1 MKKRLQKLSYIFV
14 CALLLLS
21 LCACG
26 GKSKDHYKKYV
37 KSLISINYINS
48 GNDYKDTGS
57 TKQDADALYEANM
70 NYFADQIIA
79 YYNVTLTDAH
89 DLLYPEYVRLA
100 KSIYTK
106 VNYSVSD
113 AYEKDGT
120 YYVDVT
126 ILPIDF
132 FNQTYDDVLNYINS
146 FNEEVQRGKYNS
158 YTLEQYETTFSAGL
172 LTILDRACV
181 NLTYADPVTI
191 TVEIIENG
199 ESFYISDSDFAAIDN
214 AMIASSTNDV
224 PAEPSD
230 ETEGNE

>member
-1 MKKRLQKLSYIFV
+1 M
-14 CALLLLS
+14 
-21 LCACG
+21 
-26 GKSKDHYKKYV
+26 
-37 KSLISINYINS
+37 
-48 GNDYKDTGS
+48 
-57 TKQDADALYEANM
+57 
-70 NYFADQIIA
+70 
-79 YYNVTLTDAH
+79 
-89 DLLYPEYVRLA
+89 
-100 KSIYTK
+100 
-106 VNYSVSD
+106 
-113 AYEKDGT
+113 
-120 YYVDVT
+120 DVT

-132 FNQTYDDVLNYINS
+132 FNQTYDDVLNYINL

>member
-1 MKKRLQKLSYIFV
+1 MQKQIRNLSYIIV
-14 CALLLLS
+14 CTLLLLS

-26 GKSKDHYKKYV
+26 NKGKSHYKKYV
-37 KSLISINYINS
+37 KSLISINYINAS
-48 GNDYKDTGS
+48 EDYKDAGS
-57 TKQDADALYEANM
+57 SKQDAEALYEANM
-70 NYFADQIIA
+70 NYFADQIIT
-79 YYNVTLTDAH
+79 YYNVTLTDAR

-106 VNYSVSD
+106 VNYSVSE

-132 FNQTYDDVLNYINS
+132 FNQTYDDVLSYINN
-146 FNEEVQRGKYNS
+146 FNAEVQRGKYNS

-181 NLTYADPVTI
+181 DLTYSDPVVI
-191 TVEIIENG
+191 TCEIIDDGNT
-199 ESFYISDSDFAAIDN
+199 FYISEEDFKAIDN
-214 AMIASSTNDV
+214 AMIAASTNDV
-224 PAEPSD
+224 PDDASTEPTD
-230 ETEGNE
+230 GE